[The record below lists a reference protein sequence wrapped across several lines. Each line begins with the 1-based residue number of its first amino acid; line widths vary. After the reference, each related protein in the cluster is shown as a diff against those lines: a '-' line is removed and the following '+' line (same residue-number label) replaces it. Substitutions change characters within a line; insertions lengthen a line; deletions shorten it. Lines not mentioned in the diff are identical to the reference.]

1 MILNELRLNN
11 FCIYRGEHEFNLAP
25 ATLRG
30 KLRPVVLFGGMNG
43 GGKTTIL
50 DAVQLVLYGK
60 RAKCSKRGE
69 KSYEDFLRSC
79 INHHVDPQMG
89 ASISLTFLYASE
101 GSEHIY
107 DVQRLWSANSGG
119 AIRERVTILK
129 DGEPDHW
136 MADNWNQL
144 VDDLIPFG
152 VAQLCFFDAEKIRF
166 LAEDDTSNAALGEA
180 IKALLG
186 LDLAERLVADA
197 AVLEG
202 RLAKKIRKSDDLKEI
217 SNLEEMWREKKAVAG
232 RLKQDR
238 AGIVPQLERATS
250 RVHRAESGFAKVGG
264 KHWEQREQ
272 RQQQKGELQKMVQH
286 GEESLVN
293 LASGAL
299 PLSLVRDLLGQVA
312 EQAQRERS
320 AAESG
325 FLTSLLTTRD
335 QALLKIMK
343 SAKAGNDVLK
353 ATSEFLERDR
363 TQRGSDTNVEAWQD
377 LPDVSARRLDELL
390 DDGLTERLEEAV
402 DQLTRLEDAQRN
414 VESVERSL
422 AAAPKEDAIMEV
434 AAELKAATAEMADFR
449 QQMNRIDTDLK
460 PAEFEVAELE
470 KQISKLRH
478 KCIDE
483 QVAHDQTARV
493 GALVRRT
500 QKTMKE
506 FLRRA
511 TERKIAQLSEFVTT
525 SFRFLLRKQQLVER
539 VVIDPNDFSITLV
552 DQTGTVLP
560 KDRLSEGEKQI
571 FAISVLWG
579 LSQASARPL
588 PAIIDT
594 PMGRLDSEHRRQLVE
609 RYFPHASHQ
618 VIILSTDTEIEVN
631 YFEQLQSSIARA
643 FHLNYDEVGRMTHV
657 EEGYFWQSAME
668 KVTV

>member
-202 RLAKKIRKSDDLKEI
+202 RLAKKIRKSDDLKEL

-299 PLSLVRDLLGQVA
+299 PRGGQGVVA
-312 EQAQRERS
+312 Q
-320 AAESG
+320 
-325 FLTSLLTTRD
+325 
-335 QALLKIMK
+335 
-343 SAKAGNDVLK
+343 
-353 ATSEFLERDR
+353 
-363 TQRGSDTNVEAWQD
+363 
-377 LPDVSARRLDELL
+377 
-390 DDGLTERLEEAV
+390 
-402 DQLTRLEDAQRN
+402 
-414 VESVERSL
+414 
-422 AAAPKEDAIMEV
+422 
-434 AAELKAATAEMADFR
+434 
-449 QQMNRIDTDLK
+449 
-460 PAEFEVAELE
+460 
-470 KQISKLRH
+470 
-478 KCIDE
+478 
-483 QVAHDQTARV
+483 
-493 GALVRRT
+493 
-500 QKTMKE
+500 
-506 FLRRA
+506 
-511 TERKIAQLSEFVTT
+511 
-525 SFRFLLRKQQLVER
+525 
-539 VVIDPNDFSITLV
+539 
-552 DQTGTVLP
+552 
-560 KDRLSEGEKQI
+560 
-571 FAISVLWG
+571 
-579 LSQASARPL
+579 
-588 PAIIDT
+588 
-594 PMGRLDSEHRRQLVE
+594 
-609 RYFPHASHQ
+609 
-618 VIILSTDTEIEVN
+618 
-631 YFEQLQSSIARA
+631 
-643 FHLNYDEVGRMTHV
+643 VGRQRHMA
-657 EEGYFWQSAME
+657 FASQP
-668 KVTV
+668 